1 MRPTLL
7 ISLLF
12 ASFLFVRCS
21 SPDQPVTFDEAENFS
36 KQIDSSINYRNP
48 KYFTSLINLKEL
60 SKRIEKSSPRK
71 LSSAM
76 EKGIGQGLDKTDM
89 GGQIIRQVEKKGSY
103 ELVKHYEKDKVHH
116 LVYRLY
122 SEEGLN
128 YHDFELVKKNGKVSI
143 ADYYIYLAGENFSS
157 MLANLLTL
165 FEKPSGNAS
174 DDEYKSME
182 TLQRIKSLM
191 NQGQAKEAKDLFDQ
205 LPDKFRDQKT
215 IRIIGLQL
223 SSQIDNE
230 MYLKGLEDF
239 QARYPNEP
247 NTYLLML
254 DAAILNKDYEKALSN
269 INHLDSLI
277 NKDKF
282 LDFYRALMYNLME
295 EPAKAREHLET
306 LVQNYPT
313 FEAGILELI
322 ANYLQANDYDKATP
336 LIENFRKNKEFDQDV
351 LDAVVGM
358 YPGYTG

>member
-1 MRPTLL
+1 MRHTLFL
-7 ISLLF
+7 SLLF
-12 ASFLFVRCS
+12 AGFIIAGCS
-21 SPDQPVTFDEAENFS
+21 SPDQPVSFEEAEKFS
-36 KQIDSSINYRNP
+36 KQIDSSINYRNA
-48 KYFTSLINLKEL
+48 KYFTSLINVKEL
-60 SKRIEKSSPRK
+60 GKRVEKSSTHK
-71 LSSAM
+71 LSAGM
-76 EKGIGQGLDKTDM
+76 ERGIGEGLNKTDM

-103 ELVKHYEKDKVHH
+103 ELVKHYEKDKVQH

-157 MLANLLTL
+157 MLANLLAL
-165 FEKPSGNAS
+165 FEKPSGKAT
-174 DDEYKSME
+174 DEYQSMQS
-182 TLQRIKSLM
+182 LQRIKSLM
-191 NQGQAKEAKDLFDQ
+191 NQGRAKEAKELFDQ
-205 LPDKFRDQKT
+205 LSPQFRDQKT
-215 IRIIGLQL
+215 IRIIGMQL
-223 SSQIDNE
+223 SSQIDNDI
-230 MYLKGLEDF
+230 YLKELEDF

-247 NTYLLML
+247 NTYLLTL

-295 EPAKAREHLET
+295 EPAKAREYLEL

-313 FEAGILELI
+313 FESGILELI
-322 ANYLQANDYDKATP
+322 ANYLKANDYDKARP
-336 LIENFRKNKEFDQDV
+336 LIENFKKNETFDQDV